1 MVYFGRT
8 RAVKVLCKP
17 CDCVTYP
24 GPLLEAD
31 ADVRVLA
38 LQLRDEDGG
47 EAVGEAAADG
57 GHAGQHSRQQLGGEK

>member
-1 MVYFGRT
+1 M
-8 RAVKVLCKP
+8 CKL

-31 ADVRVLA
+31 ADVRLLG

-47 EAVGEAAADG
+47 EAVGEAAADS
-57 GHAGQHSRQQLGGEK
+57 GHAGQDSRQQLGWGDV